1 MPMEGRR
8 TRSRAA
14 CGSLALTLGLALAL
28 PVVARPQEEPE
39 VPPSP
44 EEQTWIDASHR
55 FLSRGF
61 LWAVVGFDR
70 IFADER
76 DLDLPRTRSFFRWRN
91 NLTFRDDGTR
101 SYAPDLVGE
110 AVLPNLDRR
119 LERLRLRLELSTVR
133 PETVD
138 PLLPATL
145 HSTDVPNRPYAGL
158 VLSPIVAPRTQVD
171 VQTGILLHG
180 LGRPP
185 GWYARA
191 RLRNVQPIGD
201 ALVARLVLAGFWQT
215 GLGFGTRQSL
225 SHDHPASSWLLLRL
239 SGGSMV
245 AERSRGWEWS
255 TELALLAAAWPRTAL
270 SLSGAALGASQVG
283 PGVEVWRLQA
293 RARRDVYRKWVF
305 LELVPEI
312 AWTRV
317 AGGHR
322 QRASAVLLRL
332 ELQFDAATSLPPP
345 RDRG

>member
-1 MPMEGRR
+1 MEGRR
-8 TRSRAA
+8 NRSRAA
-14 CGSLALTLGLALAL
+14 CGSLALTLALAL
-28 PVVARPQEEPE
+28 PVVAWPQEEPAAA
-39 VPPSP
+39 PSP
-44 EEQTWIDASHR
+44 EEQTWLDASHR

-61 LWAVVGFDR
+61 LWAVLGFDR

-91 NLTFRDDGTR
+91 TLTIGDDGTR
-101 SYAPDLVGE
+101 SYAPDLLAE

-119 LERLRLRLELSTVR
+119 MERLRLRFELSTVR

-145 HSTDVPNRPYAGL
+145 HSPDVPNRPYAGL
-158 VLSPIVAPRTQVD
+158 VLSPIVSPRTQVD
-171 VQTGILLHG
+171 IQTGILLHG
-180 LGRPP
+180 LRRPP
-185 GWYARA
+185 GWYART

-201 ALVARLVLAGFWQT
+201 VLVARLVLAGFWQT

-225 SHDHPASSWLLLRL
+225 SLDHPLASWLLLRG
-239 SGGSMV
+239 SSGSMV

-255 TELALLAAAWPRTAL
+255 NELAILAAAWPRTAL
-270 SLSGAALGASQVG
+270 SLSGAALGASQAG

-293 RARRDVYRKWVF
+293 RARREVYRKWVF
-305 LELVPEI
+305 LELAPEI

-317 AGGHR
+317 TQGHR

-345 RDRG
+345 RDRS